1 MAVLDKKVSQL
12 ITLANVSSDDL
23 LMVVNDP
30 DGSPTSR
37 KITVGAF
44 FGNASIDST
53 FTGLSIKDRMQVA
66 NVTSAIAAS
75 KIDILE
81 TSTRNARLGGVIV
94 HSANVLT
101 TSTAQTVFAT
111 TLSANTIN
119 VRDVN
124 ANTVTANVNLI
135 LPNPTEDPATS
146 NATTESISAGTIFY
160 SNTHLYIATDE
171 NTIKRIALS
180 DF

>member
-53 FTGLSIKDRMQVA
+53 FTGLAIKDRMQVA
-66 NVTSAIAAS
+66 NVTSAISAS
-75 KIDILE
+75 KIDTIN
-81 TSTRNARLGGVIV
+81 TVNQNALTNGVTV
-94 HSANVLT
+94 FSANVV
-101 TSTAQTVFAT
+101 TSVAAQTMN
-111 TLSANTIN
+111 ANNIN
-119 VRDVN
+119 VRNVN

-135 LPNPTEDPATS
+135 LPNPTDDPATS

-160 SNTHLYIATDE
+160 SNTYLYIATDE